1 MGYYT
6 RYDISNN
13 SEEIQEAILNQSQY
27 SDFDSEVKW
36 YDYREDMKKVSLKF
50 PGVLLEVSGEGEENG
65 DIWRAFYKDGR
76 ECYQKAQIVFPEF
89 YTPADWN

>member
-6 RYDISNN
+6 HYDISNN
-13 SEEIQEAILNQSQY
+13 PDDVQQAILEESGYGCLQ
-27 SDFDSEVKW
+27 DSVKW
-36 YDYREDMKKVSLKF
+36 YDCRKDMRNVSLKF
-50 PGVLLEVSGEGEENG
+50 PGVMLEVSGEGEEQG

-76 ECYQKAQIVFPEF
+76 ECYQKGKIVFPEY